1 MLLILDLAS
10 QLNKNLHFNHFQS
23 VLGYEYMQGQ
33 GWNKATSL
41 EPSAEKD
48 SVSQPEAPAQVTIQS
63 FPFKLTLIGCRS
75 PGKEEIREGTGYV
88 TTEGEVAK
96 FLPLLFCYS
105 KSPIA
110 WGVGAQKGISHFCG
124 PHYEKCM

>member
-10 QLNKNLHFNHFQS
+10 QLNKNLHFNHFPS

-48 SVSQPEAPAQVTIQS
+48 SLSAQPEAPAQVTIQS
-63 FPFKLTLIGCRS
+63 IPFKLTLKAAH
-75 PGKEEIREGTGYV
+75 PQAKGK
-88 TTEGEVAK
+88 
-96 FLPLLFCYS
+96 S
-105 KSPIA
+105 
-110 WGVGAQKGISHFCG
+110 
-124 PHYEKCM
+124 EKVLAM

>member
-48 SVSQPEAPAQVTIQS
+48 SLSAQPEAPAQVTIQS
-63 FPFKLTLIGCRS
+63 IPFKLTLTGYTS
-75 PGKEEIREGTGYV
+75 PGKGEIRKGTGYV
-88 TTEGEVAK
+88 TTE
-96 FLPLLFCYS
+96 
-105 KSPIA
+105 
-110 WGVGAQKGISHFCG
+110 
-124 PHYEKCM
+124 